1 MRCGGIVLCGGQ
13 SRRMG
18 ADKAA
23 LPFAEQPMLARVVDR
38 LREAVSPILVVAADK
53 QRLPELPADVVI
65 VRDLRPD
72 RGPLEALAAG
82 LGALPLEIEAAFV
95 ASCDIPLLR
104 PAFILRM
111 IDLLGNAD
119 AAVPQIDNHLHGLSA
134 VYRRS
139 VLTQV
144 REMLTADDLRLQS
157 LFDRIRTR
165 RISPDELRDIDPQLR
180 SLWNINTPEDYQAAL
195 AAAKD

>member
-1 MRCGGIVLCGGQ
+1 LCGGR

-23 LPFAEQPMLARVVDR
+23 LPFADQPMLARVVDR
-38 LREAVSPILVVAADK
+38 LREAVSPVLVVAADK

-111 IDLLGNAD
+111 IELLGSAD
-119 AAVPQIDNHLHGLSA
+119 AAVPHVDNHLHGLSA
-134 VYRRS
+134 VYRRG

-144 REMLTADDLRLQS
+144 REMLAEEHLRLQS
-157 LFDRIRTR
+157 LFERIVTR
-165 RISPDELRDIDPQLR
+165 RVGAQELRDIDPELR
-180 SLWNINTPEDYQAAL
+180 SLWNINSPADLQTAEAAL
-195 AAAKD
+195 DR